1 MGACLA
7 KGLGGSHS
15 TKVGDM
21 IIQPGLG
28 VLVGACS
35 AKQLGGQGGRG
46 EVSDKDE
53 REIAVEPVE
62 QTVTCP
68 EHEHLLPNAAV

>member
-1 MGACLA
+1 MGRLINA
-7 KGLGGSHS
+7 
-15 TKVGDM
+15 

-28 VLVGACS
+28 VLVGAHS
-35 AKQLGGQGGRG
+35 AKWLGGQGGRG
-46 EVSDKDE
+46 EVSDEDE

-68 EHEHLLPNAAV
+68 GCEHLLPNAAV